1 MKGQILIEMIIASGV
16 VMMGMLAVVQL
27 STRSLSGSGFSQRQ
41 ATALSYTNRTM
52 SWLKSEKDKDWDL
65 FSAKLSGGEYCISDP
80 PTWTP
85 SPCNVFVGSKGSFP
99 GYTGKFVM
107 SVYNSDVSRIKVD
120 IYLQWDETN
129 MTPRSQQSIIFTR
142 YQ

>member
-1 MKGQILIEMIIASGV
+1 MRGQILIEMIIAAGV
-16 VMMGMLAVVQL
+16 VMMGLLAVVQL
-27 STRSLSGSGFSQRQ
+27 STRSLAGSGFSQRQ

-52 SWLKSEKDKDWDL
+52 SWLKSEKDKDWDA
-65 FSAKLSGGEYCISDP
+65 FAAKLSGGGEYCVLDTNP
-80 PTWTP
+80 LTWV
-85 SPCNVFVGSKGSFP
+85 SAIGSCGTFA
-99 GYTGKFVM
+99 GYSGKFVM

-129 MTPRSQQSIIFTR
+129 MTPRSQQSVIFTR